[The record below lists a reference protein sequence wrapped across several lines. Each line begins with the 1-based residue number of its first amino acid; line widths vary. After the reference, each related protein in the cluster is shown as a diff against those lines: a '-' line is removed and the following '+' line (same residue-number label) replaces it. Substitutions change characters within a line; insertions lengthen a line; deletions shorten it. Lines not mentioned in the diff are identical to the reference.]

1 MLHAIRDTG
10 GTALAVSDA
19 EMVAAM
25 YELATAEG
33 IFACPEGAATLVAY
47 KRLIADGFLRR
58 DETTVLF
65 NTGSGY
71 KYLQLIE
78 GAGG

>member
-1 MLHAIRDTG
+1 
-10 GTALAVSDA
+10 
-19 EMVAAM
+19 MVAAM
-25 YELATAEG
+25 YELCHRRRHS
-33 IFACPEGAATLVAY
+33 FACPEGAATLVGY
-47 KRLIADGFLRR
+47 KRLIAEGFLRR

-78 GAGG
+78 GVNG